1 MSSKKKA
8 DDNAEKTTTS
18 ATRGVRR
25 TRGVGGM
32 GIVGKE
38 RMRGEGDVT
47 SGGQH
52 LPAPRYVC
60 SSPGACVR
68 SLTSFVTGTVGE
80 KKGELA
86 QIRQGLG

>member
-8 DDNAEKTTTS
+8 DDNAEKKKK
-18 ATRGVRR
+18 GVRR

-52 LPAPRYVC
+52 LPAPR
-60 SSPGACVR
+60 
-68 SLTSFVTGTVGE
+68 
-80 KKGELA
+80 
-86 QIRQGLG
+86 